1 MADQLTLSQLEGT
14 DYAHHITTGTP
25 GFSDLPRALHKV
37 DTNLIVSK
45 HSLFKLTSLTILK
58 IISQMAKLSTVY
70 ILYRRPY
77 FASTCSWCVLR
88 SLSVAENFHSGA
100 ETPA

>member
-1 MADQLTLSQLEGT
+1 MSVCCKFIRPVVPLGAGDLMARHPQILADQLTLSQLGGT
-14 DYAHHITTGTP
+14 DYAYNITTGTP

-58 IISQMAKLSTVY
+58 S
-70 ILYRRPY
+70 
-77 FASTCSWCVLR
+77 
-88 SLSVAENFHSGA
+88 
-100 ETPA
+100 